1 MPDIFTANNGANNV
15 SVFLN
20 TCGAS
25 TGDSSALQFS
35 APNYAVNEGAGSLTV
50 TVTRT
55 GGVAGAASVLYNTAA
70 DAASE
75 RSDYIA
81 SLGTLRF
88 APGESTK
95 SFKVLPIDDARAIEG
110 NESFNLTLS
119 DAAGATLG
127 ATSSA
132 TVTIQDNDTA
142 VTSANP
148 IDDTQFFV
156 RQHYFDFLNREPD
169 PEGLQFWTSEITG
182 CGSDAQCK
190 EVKRINVSAAFFL
203 SIEFQE
209 TGYLVYR
216 MYKAAYGATT
226 SPNVAGTVPIIRLK
240 EFLPD
245 TQEIGHD
252 VIVGQGSWQKL
263 IEDNK
268 NAFALEFISRPRFT
282 GAFPLSLTAGQFVAQ
297 LNSNAGGVL
306 ADSDKTQLEDVGGG
320 PSAPSADG
328 SKRAQVL
335 RAVAENPQLRQG
347 EFNRAFVLMQYFGYL
362 RRNPNDSPDSDFR
375 GWRFWLDKLNEFDG
389 NYIQAEM
396 VKAFLNSDEYRRRFN
411 SPNGF

>member
-1 MPDIFTANNGANNV
+1 M
-15 SVFLN
+15 
-20 TCGAS
+20 
-25 TGDSSALQFS
+25 
-35 APNYAVNEGAGSLTV
+35 
-50 TVTRT
+50 
-55 GGVAGAASVLYNTAA
+55 
-70 DAASE
+70 
-75 RSDYIA
+75 
-81 SLGTLRF
+81 
-88 APGESTK
+88 
-95 SFKVLPIDDARAIEG
+95 
-110 NESFNLTLS
+110 
-119 DAAGATLG
+119 
-127 ATSSA
+127 
-132 TVTIQDNDTA
+132 TIQDNDTA

-148 IDDTQFFV
+148 IDDTRFFV

-216 MYKAAYGATT
+216 MYKAAYGATP

-268 NAFALEFISRPRFT
+268 NAFALEFVSRPRFT
-282 GAFPLSLTAGQFVAQ
+282 GAFSLSLTAGQFVAQ
-297 LNSNAGGVL
+297 LNANAGGVL